1 MVFTWRTLM
10 AKALLSLLLGIC
22 PGIPSLA
29 HGQCILANP
38 SFEING
44 SGGAVFGGW
53 SQFGQVGRVHV
64 ASHGSQA
71 ARVSGPD
78 SGGWGVSGFWQRL
91 DSSPGEQWEAFGHVR
106 HTSGSP
112 LLGACAAIVNIE
124 WRDSNGDLI
133 DYDSFTVA
141 DAGTPTDE
149 YFEFEV
155 PSGPAPEGTVA
166 IHFLVGVLQ
175 APGEARPDVYYDHV
189 NIFSTSSPTMD
200 EQQWHDFPGGR
211 SLDFAGRTWR
221 VKGPGYYGP
230 GPNVFSDA
238 SDCVWVDAG
247 GRLHLTLSD
256 RGAHWAATEVVL
268 EDALGYGDYVVT
280 TVGRLDLLDIHA
292 VLGIF
297 LWQYGPCWNEA
308 YFWWNPYN
316 EIDIEYSRWGDASN
330 GIGQFVVQPW
340 DWYGNMERFD
350 LSFEEG
356 ELASHAVRWLADR
369 VEYRVWRGGPDD
381 ESPESTVRTWTYS
394 GPHVPRP
401 EQPRMHLNLWKL
413 QGTPGGDQEVVFQDF
428 RFVPDGVVSGVEQ
441 VDNRDASR
449 REAKLIEVA
458 PNPSSGRIGITF
470 SLTHEALVDLS
481 IFSADGRRVR
491 RLLTDSR
498 LLGVQ
503 SVMWDGLDDR
513 GRPVA
518 SGIYLVRLASNG
530 FADARRVVIVSRASG
545 AR

>member
-1 MVFTWRTLM
+1 MVFAWRTLT
-10 AKALLSLLLGIC
+10 AKGLLIVALGIC
-22 PGIPSLA
+22 TGIPSLA

-53 SQFGQVGRVHV
+53 SQFGHVGRVYV

-91 DSSPGEQWEAFGHVR
+91 DSSPGEQWEAFGHVL
-106 HTSGSP
+106 HTSDGP

-124 WRDSNGDLI
+124 WRDSDGALI

-149 YFEFEV
+149 YFYFEV
-155 PSGPAPEGTVA
+155 LSGPAPEGTVA

-189 NIFSTSSPTMD
+189 NIFSTSTPTMD

-238 SDCVWVDAG
+238 SDCVWVDAS

-330 GIGQFVVQPW
+330 DIGQFVAQPW

-356 ELASHAVRWLADR
+356 ELTSHAMRWLADR

-381 ESPESTVRTWTYS
+381 ESPESTVRTWTYA

-413 QGTPGGDQEVVFQDF
+413 QGNPGEDQEVVFQDF
-428 RFVPDGVVSGVEQ
+428 RFVPDGAVSGMEQ
-441 VDNRDASR
+441 VACRDASL
-449 REAKLIEVA
+449 REAKLIAVA
-458 PNPSSGRIGITF
+458 PNPSSGRIGIEF

-481 IFSADGRRVR
+481 IYSADGRRVR
-491 RLLTDSR
+491 RLPMDVR
-498 LLGVQ
+498 LPGIQ
-503 SVMWDGLDDR
+503 SVTWDGLDDR

-518 SGIYLVRLASNG
+518 SGLYLVRLASDG
-530 FADARRVVIVSRASG
+530 FADARRVVIISRTPG